1 MVSANQN
8 EGFAHKGLSLGTSP
22 KYPTLTKRFV
32 WAFSITA
39 ESHRRIQPSCWTA
52 DPLSAFA
59 GERRSKGW
67 KKKELDL
74 RASKQGPPGTRSAGD
89 MATERD
95 VQNVKMERRNCEP
108 MLRDHVWPALGK
120 RRTPG
125 DILYWPRDDQVVPFT
140 NVVVPFT
147 HWAVYIGRRKLAPHG
162 QSWMVDRCEVTGAEL
177 PEAVVHLWGAADSST
192 RDISRDAV
200 VVYNRVDEVGG
211 TPYDG
216 NLGYD
221 ARHTPMKP
229 AHILDRCLRALSH
242 KVYEARFGGYDV
254 LGNNCEHFA
263 TWARYGWNQSAQVSR
278 ATTYGAMGLGALIGG
293 GLPGAFVGLA
303 LQGLASKEIG
313 SLRRAQ
319 SNNFKDHPEDT
330 DEEVDW
336 VVDSLLRNTEDHFRL
351 LDEEARAYA
360 KRREHLPRGAT
371 LTPDE
376 EEAEERKRTLLHFDS
391 RSARLNVAGWDIFG
405 GERAAPS
412 EGDGPRRDDV
422 DAAEPAPRETDPE
435 RPRQRD
441 PVEELKGI
449 ATGVGSLA
457 VSLLGGMLKVGGA
470 LASEIASQH
479 NAHQEKLRL
488 LREREE
494 AERRERGEIAPPAGV
509 VIEEIAD

>member
-1 MVSANQN
+1 
-8 EGFAHKGLSLGTSP
+8 
-22 KYPTLTKRFV
+22 
-32 WAFSITA
+32 
-39 ESHRRIQPSCWTA
+39 
-52 DPLSAFA
+52 
-59 GERRSKGW
+59 
-67 KKKELDL
+67 
-74 RASKQGPPGTRSAGD
+74 

-108 MLRDHVWPALGK
+108 MLRNHVWPALGK

-125 DILYWPRDDQVVPFT
+125 DILYWPRDDQ
-140 NVVVPFT
+140 VVPFT

-216 NLGYD
+216 NLEYD

-242 KVYEARFGGYDV
+242 KVYEARFGGYHV

-263 TWARYGWNQSAQVSR
+263 TWARYGWNQSAQVNG
-278 ATTYGAMGLGALIGG
+278 ATWAGAVGLGTLIGG
-293 GLPGAFVGLA
+293 PIGGMFGYA
-303 LQGLASKEIG
+303 LHGIASKEIG

-412 EGDGPRRDDV
+412 EGDGGDGPRRDDV

-457 VSLLGGMLKVGGA
+457 ASLLGGMLKVGGA

>member
-1 MVSANQN
+1 
-8 EGFAHKGLSLGTSP
+8 
-22 KYPTLTKRFV
+22 
-32 WAFSITA
+32 
-39 ESHRRIQPSCWTA
+39 
-52 DPLSAFA
+52 
-59 GERRSKGW
+59 
-67 KKKELDL
+67 
-74 RASKQGPPGTRSAGD
+74 

-412 EGDGPRRDDV
+412 EGDGGDGPRRDDV

>member
-1 MVSANQN
+1 M
-8 EGFAHKGLSLGTSP
+8 F
-22 KYPTLTKRFV
+22 
-32 WAFSITA
+32 TA

-74 RASKQGPPGTRSAGD
+74 RASKQGPPGTRPAGD

-95 VQNVKMERRNCEP
+95 VQNVRMERRNCEP
-108 MLRDHVWPALGK
+108 MLRNHVWPALGK

-125 DILYWPRDDQVVPFT
+125 DILYWPRDDQ
-140 NVVVPFT
+140 VVPFT

-216 NLGYD
+216 NLEYD

-242 KVYEARFGGYDV
+242 KVYEARFGGYHV

-263 TWARYGWNQSAQVSR
+263 TWARYGWNQSAQVNG
-278 ATTYGAMGLGALIGG
+278 ATWAGAVGLGTLIGG
-293 GLPGAFVGLA
+293 PIGGMFGYA
-303 LQGLASKEIG
+303 LHGIASKEIG

-412 EGDGPRRDDV
+412 EGDGGDGPRRDDV
-422 DAAEPAPRETDPE
+422 DAAEPATRETDPE

-457 VSLLGGMLKVGGA
+457 ASLLGGMLKVGGA

>member
-1 MVSANQN
+1 
-8 EGFAHKGLSLGTSP
+8 
-22 KYPTLTKRFV
+22 
-32 WAFSITA
+32 
-39 ESHRRIQPSCWTA
+39 
-52 DPLSAFA
+52 
-59 GERRSKGW
+59 
-67 KKKELDL
+67 
-74 RASKQGPPGTRSAGD
+74 

-108 MLRDHVWPALGK
+108 MLRNHVWPALGK

-125 DILYWPRDDQVVPFT
+125 DILYWPRDDQ
-140 NVVVPFT
+140 VVPFT

-216 NLGYD
+216 NLEYD

-242 KVYEARFGGYDV
+242 KVYEARFGGYHV

-263 TWARYGWNQSAQVSR
+263 TWARYGWNQSAQVNG
-278 ATTYGAMGLGALIGG
+278 ATWAGAVGLGTLIGG
-293 GLPGAFVGLA
+293 PIGGMFGYA
-303 LQGLASKEIG
+303 LHGIASKEIG

-319 SNNFKDHPEDT
+319 SNNFKDHPEDP

-336 VVDSLLRNTEDHFRL
+336 VGTRSCETRRITSGL

-391 RSARLNVAGWDIFG
+391 RSARLNVADGTSSEAN
-405 GERAAPS
+405 ERLRA
-412 EGDGPRRDDV
+412 R
-422 DAAEPAPRETDPE
+422 
-435 RPRQRD
+435 
-441 PVEELKGI
+441 
-449 ATGVGSLA
+449 ATGRGGTTSTPPSQLPGRRTPSDRDSAILWRSSRGSPRAWVAWRRACWAGGSRLA
-457 VSLLGGMLKVGGA
+457 ARSRVKSRRSTTRIRRSCGSCGSGRRRRGGRGVR
-470 LASEIASQH
+470 S
-479 NAHQEKLRL
+479 
-488 LREREE
+488 
-494 AERRERGEIAPPAGV
+494 RRRPGSSSRR
-509 VIEEIAD
+509 